1 MNELKVLV
9 CDDIPA
15 RGKDTV
21 HKIGNARD
29 RLGNAEFGIRV
40 EELFEEALSKELE
53 ALFAHVAEHLP
64 TGDDGQSH
72 GVPPRDLSEFDCDIV
87 VIDNNLAALDIKGV
101 RLTAEAVAG
110 FVRAFT
116 NARYIVSLNKNPEV
130 DFDLRY
136 LVGDY
141 RTQADLALNADHL
154 SNPALWTGN
163 PRDTEDGFLPWYWP
177 VLGNV
182 SEKRRKQVEFV
193 RIHLQSPICETLD
206 FPRRAVEYLSRH
218 AVGAL
223 TPEASTDDD
232 GIWDPTSLSTV
243 TFMDFFLHSCRSLPV
258 YADRESLARQ
268 ATDASEV
275 SREVVARI
283 VAAEIDKWF
292 RRDVIGPQD
301 VLVDLPHLLMRMP
314 FLLGDKVA
322 DVDRWHDS
330 MMTEKPPF
338 GLDQEIYDKHVGK
351 ARFSHDRLLKSPC
364 FWWPKLKENETLN
377 DLFFGSNGNWPDV
390 VFCED
395 VSQFRNFSP
404 RSEDTKP
411 MEFAAEFEGSWS
423 RRYAS
428 LLPCKKY
435 SPKSRFAQ

>member
-9 CDDIPA
+9 CDDIPD
-15 RGKDTV
+15 RGENTV
-21 HKIGNARD
+21 DRIGKAMD
-29 RLGNAEFGIRV
+29 RLGNAEFGIRI
-40 EELFEEALSKELE
+40 ERLFEETLSKTLE
-53 ALFAHVAEHLP
+53 TLFAHVAEHLP
-64 TGDDGQSH
+64 IGDDGPSH
-72 GVPPRDLSEFDCDIV
+72 GVPPCGPSEFDCDIAI
-87 VIDNNLAALDIKGV
+87 IDNNLAALDIKGA
-101 RLTAEAVAG
+101 RLTAEAVTG
-110 FVRAFT
+110 FIRAFT

-136 LVGDY
+136 LLGDY
-141 RTQADLALNADHL
+141 RTQADLALNVEHL

-163 PRDTEDGFLPWYWP
+163 PGDTEDDFLPWYWP

-193 RIHLQSPICETLD
+193 RAHLQSPILDTLG
-206 FPRRAVEYLSRH
+206 FPRRAVDYLSRH

-232 GIWDPTSLSTV
+232 GIWDPAPLGTA

-258 YADRESLARQ
+258 YADREGLVHQ
-268 ATDASEV
+268 ASGTSEV
-275 SREVVARI
+275 SREVVAKI

-314 FLLGDKVA
+314 FLLGERVA
-322 DVDRWHDS
+322 DVDQWHDS
-330 MMTEKPPF
+330 IMIERPPF
-338 GLDQEIYDKHVGK
+338 GLDQEIYDEHISK
-351 ARFSHDRLLKSPC
+351 ARFCHDCLLKSPC
-364 FWWPKLKENETLN
+364 FWWPKLKENEALN
-377 DLFFGSNGNWPDV
+377 DLFFGSNGDWPDV

-395 VSQFRNFSP
+395 VSQFRHFSP
-404 RSEDTKP
+404 SGEDTKP